1 MSVKVITSDDNTEK
15 LVPHGV
21 DVYKEDLDGEF
32 WWLQDNEYL
41 YRGYRTQL
49 TFFETFKRQ
58 ARSVLFDCVVLSEVQ
73 MRL

>member
-1 MSVKVITSDDNTEK
+1 MIYRGYCDDFDFFAFLQMSVKVITTDDSTEK

-49 TFFETFKRQ
+49 TFFETFKR
-58 ARSVLFDCVVLSEVQ
+58 
-73 MRL
+73 